1 MAEDEE
7 QLNIRVPSSVKRR
20 LKAEAAEQGISLKD
34 LFLSYCKFLK
44 EYLGKTLSPSETSF
58 LTKKYGFVPKTAE
71 VLEQLRICRR
81 EIAKKGED
89 KLFDFSKFDEAL
101 ADLESQVGL
110 PSKKKVD
117 KK

>member
-7 QLNIRVPSSVKRR
+7 EVQLNIRVPKSVRQR
-20 LKAEAAEQGISLKD
+20 LKVEATERDLSLKD
-34 LFLSYCKFLK
+34 YCNIKFLK
-44 EYLGKTLSPSETSF
+44 EYLGKTLSSFETAL

-71 VLEQLRICRR
+71 ILHKLHDYRR
-81 EIAKKGED
+81 EIAENGED